1 MSKKWAS
8 MPDLKAKRQNS
19 KSKMLLQQQK
29 QVINCL
35 KNIYIKHIMGNLFSR
50 SLFWRRRRLS

>member
-19 KSKMLLQQQK
+19 KSKMMMQQQK
-29 QVINCL
+29 QVIN
-35 KNIYIKHIMGNLFSR
+35 
-50 SLFWRRRRLS
+50 